1 MRPVAVIIGGIQAA
15 LVFSI
20 LLRPTKALIVPPYR
34 GSTQNSMGWRAVV
47 RAAQF
52 AHIRSTLINRSTP
65 QLTYRTAPQPVGG
78 GIPTA
83 ELEEYCRDKHDA
95 SAGCDL
101 DMIYQMMVQHGAA
114 EDAVSMPSHALHA
127 QAATE
132 LASWG
137 PGIEEAVQ
145 QLYAGLW

>member
-1 MRPVAVIIGGIQAA
+1 MRSSCPRATSSSASGHTG
-15 LVFSI
+15 
-20 LLRPTKALIVPPYR
+20 PTPHNADGEY
-34 GSTQNSMGWRAVV
+34 
-47 RAAQF
+47 
-52 AHIRSTLINRSTP
+52 HIRIGRGVASVSFETP
-65 QLTYRTAPQPVGG
+65 
-78 GIPTA
+78 A